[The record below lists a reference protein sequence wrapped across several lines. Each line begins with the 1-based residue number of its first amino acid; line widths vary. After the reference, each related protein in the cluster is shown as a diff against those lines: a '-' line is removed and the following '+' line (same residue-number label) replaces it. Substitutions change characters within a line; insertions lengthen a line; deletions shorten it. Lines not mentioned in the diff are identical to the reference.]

1 VAVSE
6 SESLRVVV
14 ADDHAPTR
22 FGVRAALE
30 AAGWLVVGEAGDAT
44 RAVAVALETAPD
56 VCVLDIHMPGHGVRA
71 AEQITRALPGTA
83 VVMLTASR
91 NDDDLF
97 DALRAGASG
106 YLLKDMD
113 PDRLPHALQGVLAG
127 EAALPR
133 ELVARVLDEFRGRP
147 KRRLLPGGRA
157 TARLTSREVE
167 VFELLRE
174 GLTTEQVA
182 QRLFVSPVTVRGHV
196 STTLKKLR
204 VTSRAEAL
212 KVLAGD

>member
-1 VAVSE
+1 MSG
-6 SESLRVVV
+6 SLRVVV

-30 AAGWLVVGEAGDAT
+30 AAGWQVVGEAGDAPK
-44 RAVAVALETAPD
+44 AVTVALETRPD
-56 VCVLDIHMPGHGVRA
+56 VCVLDIHMPGHGIRA
-71 AEQITRALPGTA
+71 AEQITRALPDTA

-91 NDDDLF
+91 DDDDLF

-157 TARLTSREVE
+157 AARLTSRESE
-167 VFELLRE
+167 VFELLGK

-204 VTSRAEAL
+204 VKTRAEAL
-212 KVLAGD
+212 AALAGD